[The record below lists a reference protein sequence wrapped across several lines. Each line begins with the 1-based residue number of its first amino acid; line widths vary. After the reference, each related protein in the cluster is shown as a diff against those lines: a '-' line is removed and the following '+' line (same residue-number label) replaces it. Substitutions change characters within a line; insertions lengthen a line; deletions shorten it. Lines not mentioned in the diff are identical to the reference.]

1 MSIAMAKRRV
11 TVLVSMLVIITAEFG
26 CSQKSPVKEQTY
38 CTAAEVLAAETT
50 KLLSDKGQIV
60 VVAYDTTTVPVPYA
74 TAQLDAFKKSL
85 KLKRHVSIAA
95 VESVGLNKG
104 DLALAATLDGKKY
117 GKIISQHA
125 GIDAIV
131 SLVGPPVLTDA
142 EMQKLPSNLPK
153 CLVFG
158 GSPVKLKRLF
168 REDIV
173 QVAVVR
179 RFTPIAANAPEPRTN
194 EERFNREY
202 EVVTSATA
210 GSLGD

>member
-1 MSIAMAKRRV
+1 MSIAMKRRRV
-11 TVLVSMLVIITAEFG
+11 IVLVCMLVIITGEFG
-26 CSQKSPVKEQTY
+26 CSQKSPVKEETY
-38 CTAAEVLAAETT
+38 CTAARVLAEETT

-60 VVAYDTTTVPVPYA
+60 VVTYDTTTVPVPYA
-74 TAQLDAFKKSL
+74 AAQLDAFTKSI
-85 KLKRHVSIAA
+85 KLKSHVSIAA

-104 DLALAATLDGKKY
+104 DLALAATLDGEKY
-117 GKIISQHA
+117 GEIISQHA

-131 SLVGPPVLTDA
+131 SLAGPPVLTDA
-142 EMQKLPSNLPK
+142 EMKKLPSNLPK

-158 GSPVKLKRLF
+158 GSPSKLKRLF
-168 REDIV
+168 RADIV
-173 QVAVVR
+173 QVAVIS

-202 EVVTSATA
+202 EVLTSATA